1 MEIRLRQ
8 MTIALAVL
16 GLLVATYMTIY
27 KLTDNDAMCIG
38 SGGCSVV
45 NASRYSE
52 VNGIPVALLGV
63 GGYAAILALLF
74 LERRPGFFQENGT
87 MMLFGISLIGF
98 LFTLYLIVVEVFFIK
113 AYCPFCLTSQA
124 VMTIIFILAVTRLIR
139 QPQFQEDLNA
149 PY

>member
-8 MTIALAVL
+8 ITIALAIL
-16 GLLVATYMTIY
+16 GLLVATYMTVY

-52 VNGIPVALLGV
+52 VNGIPVALIGM

-87 MMLFGISLIGF
+87 MILFGISLVGF
-98 LFTLYLIVVEVFFIK
+98 LFTLYLIFVEIVLIK

-124 VMTIIFILAVTRLIR
+124 VMTIIFILSVTRLIR
-139 QPQFQEDLNA
+139 QP
-149 PY
+149 

>member
-8 MTIALAVL
+8 ITIALAVL

-27 KLTDNDAMCIG
+27 KLTDNNAMCIG

-52 VNGIPVALLGV
+52 VNGIPVALIGM

-74 LERRPGFFQENGT
+74 LELRPGFFQENGT
-87 MMLFGISLIGF
+87 MVLFGTSLVGF
-98 LFTLYLIVVEVFFIK
+98 LFTLYLIFVEIVLIK

-124 VMTIIFILAVTRLIR
+124 VMTIIFILSVIRLIR
-139 QPQFQEDLNA
+139 QP
-149 PY
+149 